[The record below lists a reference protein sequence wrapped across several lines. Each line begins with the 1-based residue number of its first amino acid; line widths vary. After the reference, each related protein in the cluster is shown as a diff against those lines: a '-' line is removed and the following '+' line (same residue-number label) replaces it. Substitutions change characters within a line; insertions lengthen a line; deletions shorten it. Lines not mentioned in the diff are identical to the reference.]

1 MGQWDITAK
10 KGMKKIAVLLLL
22 GILIVMPSCMST
34 RTSVQNFKE
43 AQGEQY
49 LYAKG
54 RQCYLFWGL
63 IPLGRTSVAT
73 PVEQPCQIRTRFG
86 FWDAF
91 LTTITAGIFSMQQIR
106 VYAKRTPDDQNYFK
120 TGDEVTYK
128 RRGKYQKGRIDSVI
142 DSETCVVMTADGK
155 LKKMEFENLSK

>member
-1 MGQWDITAK
+1 
-10 KGMKKIAVLLLL
+10 MKKLAVLLLL
-22 GILIVMPSCMST
+22 AVLTLMPSCMST

-43 AQGEQY
+43 AQGQQY

-73 PVEQPCQIRTRFG
+73 PAEQPCQVRTRFG

-91 LTTITAGIFSMQQIR
+91 LSVITGGIFSMQQIR
-106 VYAKRTPDDQNYFK
+106 IYAKHTPTDQDYFN
-120 TGDEVTYK
+120 TGDIVTYK
-128 RRGKYQKGRIDSVI
+128 VGKKYLKGSIDSII
-142 DSETCVVMTADGK
+142 DGETCVVKTEDGK
-155 LKKMEFENLSK
+155 LKKMDFEKLSK

>member
-1 MGQWDITAK
+1 
-10 KGMKKIAVLLLL
+10 MKKLAVLLLA
-22 GILIVMPSCMST
+22 GILTLMPSCMST
-34 RTSVQNFKE
+34 RTSVQDYKE
-43 AQGEQY
+43 TIGQQY

-73 PVEQPCQIRTRFG
+73 PAEHSCQVRTRFG

-91 LTTITAGIFSMQQIR
+91 VSAITGGIFSMQQIR
-106 VYAKRTPDDQNYFK
+106 VYAKRTPTDQDYFN

-128 RRGKYQKGRIDSVI
+128 VGKQYQKGSIDSII
-142 DSETCVVMTADGK
+142 DGETCVVKMADGK
-155 LKKMEFENLSK
+155 LKKMKFEKLSK